1 MLQGDPHGKRTDR
14 PGARGMRSFFACVLK
29 DVRLFFSRKA
39 AVLVLLLP
47 VLLLAV
53 LVPGFGETTSAR
65 TYVRPFRFVIC
76 DQDDSVMSRSLI
88 NQQRQFELF
97 EEIVSVREENEGGWF
112 KKGYA
117 AYATIPNGFFYAMY
131 DMENLPVT
139 VEFNPAMPAESSI
152 LETVFRSVTDIVAA
166 EQQARLAEFR
176 LREAKGMETDRDDLF
191 YESANY
197 ELKRALSRNNVF
209 SEYQL
214 LEDYTENS
222 AKAAFATVT
231 AMLCMLLPLCV
242 LRGVSEELALGIVD
256 RLKCSGSGMLMLILS
271 KYIAALVLTA
281 VPYAVISAAVQPG
294 ATVLFCLSALM
305 LFTLSFSLFGALS
318 LSTPDPS
325 RAQLTGN
332 IIVILSLLFGGALY
346 PYQMLPDMVQKA
358 AVLSPVYH
366 YLRGIN
372 GAASAFGV
380 LFAAAVLF
388 SCLFLYS
395 CRHPLKTGGK
405 MPAKRLPVRTE
416 EAFSAPKTGKPDVLS
431 ITWHKLLAMTG
442 SRRMLILMA
451 AVCFLCFLTVNS
463 ILGEKSSREIVIAVA
478 DGDGTEISG
487 EYFDKLSRAEGVK
500 AVRADASQALRLL
513 ESGRVEALLYLD
525 KGFEQAFLTDS
536 ELPLRFH
543 TASASAA
550 SDAGREICA
559 GILLSM
565 QSSYDA
571 ISRLISA
578 DVISEKEKELFYEQL
593 EAAEAEAKPIVIFKD
608 KAGETYSEKAVFGRT
623 TARYSGFSA
632 LIIFMF
638 MLSLSVLLSGGPA
651 HAVGKA
657 MSAVRGGY
665 RLHVLTDWLALT
677 LAGLIMAIIA
687 LLCRSGGN
695 MRDIAA
701 YFFYVFCVSGICM
714 LISLT
719 RAGGGSDMTAAF
731 FAMVTGTIGG
741 CFFDLASLGRQYRTL
756 SYFTPQGLLS
766 GAVSGSS
773 ICLAAMVAVAILCLA
788 VYYAAGKREK

>member
-1 MLQGDPHGKRTDR
+1 
-14 PGARGMRSFFACVLK
+14 MRSFFACVLK

-47 VLLLAV
+47 VMLLAV

-76 DQDDSVMSRSLI
+76 DLDDSVMSRSLI
-88 NQQRQFELF
+88 NQLRQFELF

-305 LFTLSFSLFGALS
+305 LFTLSFSGALS

-346 PYQMLPDMVQKA
+346 PYQMLPDTVQKA
-358 AVLSPVYH
+358 AVLSPVYY

-372 GAASAFGV
+372 GAASAFWG
-380 LFAAAVLF
+380 LSAAAALF
-388 SCLFLYS
+388 SCFFLYS
-395 CRHPLKTGGK
+395 CIHPLKTGGK
-405 MPAKRLPVRTE
+405 MAAKRMPVRTK
-416 EAFSAPKTGKPDVLS
+416 EAFPAPKTGKPDVFS

-442 SRRMLILMA
+442 SRRMLLIMA
-451 AVCFLCFLTVNS
+451 AVCFACFLTVNS
-463 ILGEKSSREIVIAVA
+463 ILGEKSSGEIVIAVA
-478 DGDGTEISG
+478 DGDATEISG
-487 EYFDKLSRAEGVK
+487 EYIDKLSRAEGVK
-500 AVRADASQALRLL
+500 AVSADASQTLRLL
-513 ESGRVEALLYLD
+513 ESGRAESLLTID
-525 KGFEQAFLTDS
+525 KGFEQAFLSDS

-773 ICLAAMVAVAILCLA
+773 ICLAAMVAVSAVCFN
-788 VYYAAGKREK
+788 VYYAAGKKT